1 MPWIAPSHQAPVL
14 PLKLWKPHLF
24 SGLALC
30 LGAAAPDLEFILR
43 IDYNWIVSH
52 TFAAQ
57 MFFTVPL
64 VMVLHAI
71 LTTVAF
77 PWLLPLI
84 PNRPPFHV
92 HDLIL
97 VRPATSVRDWVRIGL
112 SGWLG
117 GITHVLLDGF
127 THGNHSGWITTHVPL
142 LRALV
147 PLPFGRLPLHDVLH
161 VVGTVVL
168 GVLSVR
174 WLAEMGRQR
183 LLVTWSDH
191 TVPPRVRP
199 ATPAEQRGA
208 MQYVLVCAALGVM
221 AGLARRDDRL
231 GPWFEVVAHGILA
244 FVFYGIVTAAILDR
258 VRARRA
264 PKIASILDAG
274 EA

>member
-57 MFFTVPL
+57 MFFTAPL
-64 VMVLHAI
+64 VMVLHAA
-71 LTTVAF
+71 LTTVVF

-84 PNRPPFHV
+84 PNGAPFHV

-97 VRPATSVRDWVRIGL
+97 VRPATSVRAWVRIAF

-127 THGNHSGWITTHVPL
+127 THGNHSGWITTQVPL

-147 PLPFGRLPLHDVLH
+147 PLPFRPMPLHDVLH
-161 VVGTVVL
+161 VLGTIVL
-168 GVLSVR
+168 GGLSVH
-174 WLAEMGRQR
+174 WLAEMGRRR
-183 LLVTWSDH
+183 LLLTWSDH
-191 TVPPRVRP
+191 AAPPRVRS
-199 ATPAEQRGA
+199 ATAAEQRGA
-208 MQYVLVCAALGVM
+208 RQYVLLCAALGFV

-231 GPWFEVVAHGILA
+231 GPWFEVAAHGVLA
-244 FVFYGIVTAAILDR
+244 FVFYGIVTAALLDR
-258 VRARRA
+258 WRARRA
-264 PKIASILDAG
+264 PAPAAMLDTG